1 MAGRTVDACQP
12 DTPVGSAF
20 CLRTDLMATVSPL
33 RG

>member
-12 DTPVGSAF
+12 DTSLGSAF
-20 CLRTDLMATVSPL
+20 CLRTDLMATASPL